1 MAYEFI
7 KTENRGGVLVLTM
20 HDPPTRNALG
30 PEMAAE
36 VRAELDRFEDDPEC
50 RVLLMTGTEPSFC
63 SGANVRNFNRSIEE
77 AEAAGTEREPLPW
90 GKMES
95 RLSNRDDRV
104 EYAGGA
110 PLVPLRIHKLQKP
123 SIAAVNGHAMG
134 VGMGVALA
142 CDIRIAAEGAIFS
155 EAFSRMGLIPGDGSC
170 WQLPRLIGMSNTL
183 LLQYTGDRIDGN
195 EAYRLGIASNVV
207 PDDQLMES
215 AMDLATRLAKG
226 PTQSH
231 ALIKYLV
238 HRSMDM
244 ASRRASTLPTWP
256 RPRPARPRTIRRRCR
271 PSWKKGRPYSRAG
284 STPHFDCDQPP
295 SCGIN
300 PSAKAGTFKLQGDRG
315 RSHLKGM
322 VWLTGSENRYPRFR
336 GNNGGPKFGQ

>member
-7 KTENRGGVLVLTM
+7 KTENRDGVLVLTM

-30 PEMAAE
+30 PEMSAE
-36 VRAELDRFEDDPEC
+36 IQTELNRFEDDPEC
-50 RVLLMTGTEPSFC
+50 RVLLVTGTEPSFC
-63 SGANVRNFNRSIEE
+63 SGANVRNFNRRIEE
-77 AEAAGTEREPLPW
+77 QEAAGEKPDTLPW

-95 RLSNRDDRV
+95 RFANRDDRV

-142 CDIRIAAEGAIFS
+142 CDIRIASEGAIFS

-195 EAYRLGIASNVV
+195 EAYRLGIASKVV
-207 PDDQLMES
+207 PDGELMEAS
-215 AMDLATRLAKG
+215 MDLATRLAKG
-226 PTQSH
+226 ATQSH
-231 ALIKYLV
+231 ALTKYLV
-238 HRSMDM
+238 HRSLDM
-244 ASRRASTLPTWP
+244 SFEESLDLAHVAQAQ
-256 RPRPARPRTIRRRCR
+256 ARKTEDHKEAVQAFLEKRSAIF
-271 PSWKKGRPYSRAG
+271 KGR
-284 STPHFDCDQPP
+284 
-295 SCGIN
+295 
-300 PSAKAGTFKLQGDRG
+300 
-315 RSHLKGM
+315 
-322 VWLTGSENRYPRFR
+322 
-336 GNNGGPKFGQ
+336 